1 MPMCVGNIPLTT
13 KAKQMPLK
21 RDFNMAR
28 IRELKTKSSQPDRL
42 LAQSC
47 DENPLL
53 SHKFGTVEQAHSR
66 NAFERQSLNLNRGV
80 SLNDQIGSLRTLNN
94 SVTRTS
100 SILRSPKKALTRLT
114 SPKKRMEQ
122 KEFNTMSVPTGLS
135 VE

>member
-1 MPMCVGNIPLTT
+1 MPMCVGNFPLTT
-13 KAKQMPLK
+13 KAKPLL

-28 IRELKTKSSQPDRL
+28 IREMKTKSSLPNRL

-53 SHKFGTVEQAHSR
+53 SHKFGTVEQERSR
-66 NAFERQSLNLNRGV
+66 NAFERRSLNLNRGI
-80 SLNDQIGSLRTLNN
+80 SLDDQIGSLRTLNN
-94 SVTRTS
+94 SVTRTN

-114 SPKKRMEQ
+114 SPNKRSGH

-135 VE
+135 VD